1 VAAVT
6 YKKARLGRAFL
17 LNTTNLLAG
26 YGFLFNLSLV
36 LPRSMENKKPYSRFF
51 LMLAVSLVAMYA
63 VMYLN
68 VYEWDQVYFSLT
80 RLYMALLMLVPMTL
94 IMMGFMWS
102 MYPDK
107 RRNALIMSS
116 SVVLFAIVTFMVR
129 TQVFVDDQLWMKA
142 MIPHHS
148 IAIMVS
154 KRANIQDPEARALA
168 DSIISAQQREIAQ
181 MKRMLHR
188 LQK

>member
-1 VAAVT
+1 
-6 YKKARLGRAFL
+6 
-17 LNTTNLLAG
+17 
-26 YGFLFNLSLV
+26 
-36 LPRSMENKKPYSRFF
+36 MEHKKPYARFF
-51 LMLAVSLVAMYA
+51 LMLATSLVAMYA

-68 VYEWDQVYFSLT
+68 VYEWDHVYFSLT
-80 RLYMALLMLVPMTL
+80 RVYMALLMLVPMTL

-107 RRNALIMSS
+107 QRNALIMGGSL
-116 SVVLFAIVTFMVR
+116 VLFVVVTIMVR
-129 TQVFVDDQLWMKA
+129 SQTFVGDTLWMKA

-154 KRANIQDPEARALA
+154 ERADIKDPEVRQLA
-168 DSIISAQQREIAQ
+168 DSIISAQKREISQ

-188 LQK
+188 LQ